1 MRRGIDFEITLG
13 LMNDYFA
20 EVQPKRAAAE

>member
-1 MRRGIDFEITLG
+1 VGEIATT
-13 LMNDYFA
+13 LMNDYQA